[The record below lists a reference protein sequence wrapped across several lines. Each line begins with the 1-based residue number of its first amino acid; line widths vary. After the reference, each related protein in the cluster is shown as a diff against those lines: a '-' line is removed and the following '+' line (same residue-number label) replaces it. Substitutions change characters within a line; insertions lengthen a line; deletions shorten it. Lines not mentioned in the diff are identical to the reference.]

1 MTETKT
7 YRLRVLTKDS
17 NKTDSIVESLV
28 SNDFAIISIEDVSVG
43 TLYEIASSSKKIIL
57 LKKKL
62 KIHKIKFTLRKH

>member
-28 SNDFAIISIEDVSVG
+28 SNDFAIILIEDISVG